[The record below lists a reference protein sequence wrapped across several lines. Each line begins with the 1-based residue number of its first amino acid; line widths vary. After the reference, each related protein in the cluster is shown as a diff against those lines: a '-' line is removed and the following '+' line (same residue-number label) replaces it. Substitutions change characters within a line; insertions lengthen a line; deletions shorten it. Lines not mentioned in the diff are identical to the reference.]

1 MQLRMSIDSIPYL
14 PLKNVTLTEDLDST
28 QKADMRAYM
37 SLVNNVL
44 GNAEVLAE
52 KRDGN
57 LRTFLK
63 ESFFMYCRATSP
75 GWTSAP

>member
-1 MQLRMSIDSIPYL
+1 M
-14 PLKNVTLTEDLDST
+14 KNVTLTEDLDST

-44 GNAEVLAE
+44 GNAEVLAK
-52 KRDGN
+52 KRDSN
-57 LRTFLK
+57 FRPFLK
-63 ESFFMYCRATSP
+63 ESSYMYGRATSP

>member
-1 MQLRMSIDSIPYL
+1 M
-14 PLKNVTLTEDLDST
+14 KNVTLTEDLDST

-52 KRDGN
+52 KRDGICGP
-57 LRTFLK
+57 FLNK
-63 ESFFMYCRATSP
+63 SFLCRATSP